1 MAAFPHNF
9 LWGAATA
16 AYQVEGGHDAD
27 GKGPS
32 IWDIYSHL
40 PGTTFEGTTGDIA
53 VDHYHRFREDVALM
67 AEMGLQS
74 YRFSISWPRLLPAGR
89 GKVNEAGVQFYSD
102 LIDEL
107 LAHNIEP
114 MITLY
119 HWDLPQALQDEGGW
133 EARTT
138 AEAFAEYARLCYARF
153 GSRVKLWATFN
164 ETIVFIG
171 HGYINGLHPPA
182 VRDPARAIQ
191 ACHHVFIAHALAV
204 KAFREMAVA
213 GEIGF
218 VNVLQ
223 PHTPLTDSEADIKAT
238 ELADAIHTHWLY
250 DPVLKGT
257 YPADLLAQTQ
267 ALWGVPRFAPGDDAL
282 LRAIMA
288 DLEKEGFTLIQAAE
302 LSTSLLC
309 PEGVLTRRGPSAEE
323 IAEIDYGWP
332 IAEALG
338 RFDIGQCIVVK
349 QGMVVAVECLEGTDA
364 ALRRGG
370 ELRGEGCVA
379 IKRFKPKQDERVD
392 LPSIGLQTVRLLIEQ
407 HYRCLAVDA
416 GKTLFFDRAEALAL
430 ADKHNFCIVALTED
444 SFGKLRLQAK
454 AD

>member
-1 MAAFPHNF
+1 MS
-9 LWGAATA
+9 
-16 AYQVEGGHDAD
+16 V
-27 GKGPS
+27 S
-32 IWDIYSHL
+32 IGI
-40 PGTTFEGTTGDIA
+40 IA
-53 VDHYHRFREDVALM
+53 GSGQF
-67 AEMGLQS
+67 
-74 YRFSISWPRLLPAGR
+74 PRLVAEDAKAAGY
-89 GKVNEAGVQFYSD
+89 GVVVCAFHGFTDPGLEA
-102 LIDEL
+102 
-107 LAHNIEP
+107 
-114 MITLY
+114 
-119 HWDLPQALQDEGGW
+119 
-133 EARTT
+133 
-138 AEAFAEYARLCYARF
+138 
-153 GSRVKLWATFN
+153 
-164 ETIVFIG
+164 
-171 HGYINGLHPPA
+171 
-182 VRDPARAIQ
+182 
-191 ACHHVFIAHALAV
+191 
-204 KAFREMAVA
+204 
-213 GEIGF
+213 
-218 VNVLQ
+218 
-223 PHTPLTDSEADIKAT
+223 
-238 ELADAIHTHWLY
+238 LADAYTTVYLGQF
-250 DPVLKGT
+250 DKPRAL
-257 YPADLLAQTQ
+257 DLRPDFRAARILFS
-267 ALWGVPRFAPGDDAL
+267 LRGKGDDAL